1 MWIEVCQQKTLEIYC
16 VKKENLKKQEKMK
29 VSHSPQK
36 LTWSDLAIERREKY
50 QKQRWYE
57 KPSKP

>member
-36 LTWSDLAIERREKY
+36 LTWSHLPIEREEKNIRR
-50 QKQRWYE
+50 KGG
-57 KPSKP
+57 